1 MTLERNKPQIFSLIS
16 TDKVPQ
22 LKLTFEKSIHGLLH
36 GKRIFHI
43 LYFLQES
50 AVARF
55 LFLKKQ
61 QNGKP
66 SLTVSMCVGKGVK
79 VFHVRIQLRFT
90 TIVT

>member
-1 MTLERNKPQIFSLIS
+1 MDFYMEKEYFIFFI
-16 TDKVPQ
+16 
-22 LKLTFEKSIHGLLH
+22 
-36 GKRIFHI
+36 
-43 LYFLQES
+43 FLQES

>member
-1 MTLERNKPQIFSLIS
+1 MSSILFLRYFVDNVI
-16 TDKVPQ
+16 
-22 LKLTFEKSIHGLLH
+22 KLTAGCHLKTTYMDFFAEKE
-36 GKRIFHI
+36 IFH
-43 LYFLQES
+43 LFLEEES

-66 SLTVSMCVGKGVK
+66 SLMVSMCVGKGVK

-90 TIVT
+90 TIVTY